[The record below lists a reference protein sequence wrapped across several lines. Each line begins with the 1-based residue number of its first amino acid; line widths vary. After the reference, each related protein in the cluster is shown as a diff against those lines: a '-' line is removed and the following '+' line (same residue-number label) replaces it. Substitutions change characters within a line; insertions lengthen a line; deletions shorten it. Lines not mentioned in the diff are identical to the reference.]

1 MRYVCPLTEQQ
12 RELLES
18 TMKNDASHR
27 ARMRA
32 HGLVLSSEGIT
43 IKAIAKIYHV
53 DRDTVSPWIKQWE
66 KHGDQSLHD
75 QPRSGR
81 PTILNATEKALA
93 KQYIQEEPRSL
104 KNVVERLAQKTAKR
118 LSISS

>member
-1 MRYVCPLTEQQ
+1 
-12 RELLES
+12 
-18 TMKNDASHR
+18 
-27 ARMRA
+27 MRA
-32 HGLVLSSEGIT
+32 HGLVLRSEGIT

-53 DRDTVSPWIKQWE
+53 DRDTVAPWIKQWE
-66 KHGDQSLHD
+66 KQGEKSLHD

-81 PTILNATEKALA
+81 PSTLNATEKELA

-104 KNVVERLAQKTAKR
+104 KHVVERFAQKTAKR